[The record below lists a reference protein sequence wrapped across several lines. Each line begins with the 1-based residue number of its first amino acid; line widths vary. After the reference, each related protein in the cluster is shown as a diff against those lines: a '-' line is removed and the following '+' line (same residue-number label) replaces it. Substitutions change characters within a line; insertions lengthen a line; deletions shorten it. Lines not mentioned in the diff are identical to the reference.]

1 MSLERLQ
8 TRSAQSR
15 FFASL
20 ILYED
25 NHLILVYK
33 PHGTAAQ
40 PDQSGD
46 PSLLDF
52 GRAYL
57 IERYQ
62 KAGAAYLAAPHRLDR
77 PAAGLCVLAKTTK
90 AMQRLSR
97 AFQQKQVQKLYL
109 AIVEGRLQTSKCY
122 QKLAQYLRKNAS
134 QNKSYICEANT
145 PNAKLAQLQYR
156 SLAQG
161 ERYSIVLLQ
170 TQTGRHH
177 QIRCQLAGLGH
188 PIRGDQKYG
197 AKRISNPRAI
207 DLYAVALAFPMPVR
221 RESGKK
227 SPQPTLGPQCSQHPQ
242 PMLGPQPSQGPQYR
256 KRPAPI
262 AEIPASYAWKSAK
275 GSAETLQS
283 LCLPW
288 EPQHPQCSQPSQGP
302 HPSQGPQCSQHPQP
316 TLGSRPTQGSHPWR
330 LCTPEVIREL
340 TNALPFA
347 KQSLWQ

>member
-1 MSLERLQ
+1 MP

-145 PNAKLAQLQYR
+145 PNAKPTQLQYR

-207 DLYAVALAFPMPVR
+207 DLYAVALAFPMPVH

-227 SPQPTLGPQCSQHPQ
+227 SPHCSQHPQPSQGPQCSQH
-242 PMLGPQPSQGPQYR
+242 PQYR

-275 GSAETLQS
+275 DSAETLQS

-288 EPQHPQCSQPSQGP
+288 EPQRIIEPQCSQQS
-302 HPSQGPQCSQHPQP
+302 QP
-316 TLGSRPTQGSHPWR
+316 TLGPKHPQGSHPTLGSHPWQ

-347 KQSLWQ
+347 NQSLWQ